1 MQNRITFSNV
11 IGVLL
16 ENKKK
21 TYAQYRMIEDI
32 FFDCLSNMDLFEK
45 DDFEKNVTYSRWCTG
60 DRPIPKEIL
69 SFYDNAG
76 FDGIQN
82 NIQDDVIPNLI
93 NVPAT
98 RELLLELVADS
109 VDVIGTKKADEFAR
123 ITDDAELITALIR
136 YAILNDHDSKHT
148 LLSPDLSDILLSN
161 RLPSANCY
169 FIGRKEELKAV
180 AKALQDHNPVF
191 ITGTAG
197 MGKSELVKTYAKKN
211 EKKYTNIIHL
221 FYGGDLK
228 KCVAHMEFSDDTA
241 DMSEEML
248 FDKHMRILKKL
259 HSDSLIII
267 DNFNVLPKEDAF
279 FKEFIKLNCKI
290 LVTSRCNISQYETI
304 KISEMDADTELI
316 ELFYKHCPSA
326 KSSQDVVKE
335 IIQTVGCHTLT
346 VCLSALSLT
355 ASGME
360 PEELLAEL
368 KTCGLNITSG
378 EDVELYKD
386 DDFTDG
392 LMIEHLSKL
401 LQLGK
406 LSNQQLDILRNL
418 SLLPVSGVIKNSFK
432 NWMKLD
438 NLTDVN
444 HLIKYGFINED
455 TDNKKISLHP
465 LLQEVIAIE
474 TMPTVTACSTLL
486 DNLHLICLAHG
497 LELRRPENV
506 IASLISVTERI
517 IVDDGAYFLLFLQD
531 VFPYLDKYLVSDYLP
546 KLTERISYVMEEYKL
561 ESPCDKALLLDY
573 KAECFLLKKD
583 YGNAVKKREKAIN
596 IMEKLHTKDAD
607 MRTTNLLSNLY
618 NNLSNTYLLMKQGN
632 EAAKALR
639 TAFNIRIEYA
649 HLGLTESHDS
659 LQQMMNLINMLLLA
673 KDVDNAKIVLEQYE
687 TLVLEHLSDTSLDYG
702 ICKLSQGIIDMMERK
717 PEAAEINL
725 LGAESIIGNAVGTDN
740 DYMRTTY
747 RYLNN
752 LYARWK
758 KPEKAI
764 EYRDKFLGVNGGFL
778 GRNRVGGGD

>member
-1 MQNRITFSNV
+1 M
-11 IGVLL
+11 
-16 ENKKK
+16 
-21 TYAQYRMIEDI
+21 
-32 FFDCLSNMDLFEK
+32 SNMDLFEK

-455 TDNKKISLHP
+455 TDNKKIRLHP

-531 VFPYLDKYLVSDYLP
+531 VFPYLGKYLVSDYLP

-618 NNLSNTYLLMKQGN
+618 NNFSNTYLLMKQGN

-639 TAFNIRIEYA
+639 TAFNIHIEYA

-740 DYMRTTY
+740 DYMRTIY

-764 EYRDKFLGVNGGFL
+764 EYRDKFLGVNRGIS
-778 GRNRVGGGD
+778 RTKSSRRR

>member
-136 YAILNDHDSKHT
+136 YAILNDQDSKHT

-764 EYRDKFLGVNGGFL
+764 EYRDKFLGVNRGIS
-778 GRNRVGGGD
+778 RTKSSRRR

>member
-764 EYRDKFLGVNGGFL
+764 EYMDKFLGVNRGIS
-778 GRNRVGGGD
+778 RTKSSRRR

>member
-109 VDVIGTKKADEFAR
+109 VDVIGTKKADEFTR

-764 EYRDKFLGVNGGFL
+764 EYRDKFLGVNRGIS
-778 GRNRVGGGD
+778 RTKSSRRR

>member
-596 IMEKLHTKDAD
+596 IMEKLHTNDAD

-764 EYRDKFLGVNGGFL
+764 EYRDKFLGVNRGIS
-778 GRNRVGGGD
+778 RTKSSRRR

>member
-596 IMEKLHTKDAD
+596 IMEKLHTS
-607 MRTTNLLSNLY
+607 R
-618 NNLSNTYLLMKQGN
+618 
-632 EAAKALR
+632 
-639 TAFNIRIEYA
+639 F
-649 HLGLTESHDS
+649 
-659 LQQMMNLINMLLLA
+659 
-673 KDVDNAKIVLEQYE
+673 
-687 TLVLEHLSDTSLDYG
+687 
-702 ICKLSQGIIDMMERK
+702 
-717 PEAAEINL
+717 
-725 LGAESIIGNAVGTDN
+725 
-740 DYMRTTY
+740 
-747 RYLNN
+747 
-752 LYARWK
+752 
-758 KPEKAI
+758 
-764 EYRDKFLGVNGGFL
+764 
-778 GRNRVGGGD
+778 

>member
-764 EYRDKFLGVNGGFL
+764 EYRDKFLGGES
-778 GRNRVGGGD
+778 GDF

>member
-1 MQNRITFSNV
+1 M
-11 IGVLL
+11 

-60 DRPIPKEIL
+60 DRPIPKEIF

-180 AKALQDHNPVF
+180 AKALQDHNHVF

-573 KAECFLLKKD
+573 NAECFLLKKD

-649 HLGLTESHDS
+649 HLGLTESHES

-764 EYRDKFLGVNGGFL
+764 EYRDKFLGVNRGIS
-778 GRNRVGGGD
+778 RTKSSRRR

>member
-98 RELLLELVADS
+98 RELLVELVADS

-180 AKALQDHNPVF
+180 TKALQDHNPVF

-618 NNLSNTYLLMKQGN
+618 NNFSNTYLLMKQGN

-764 EYRDKFLGVNGGFL
+764 EYRDKFLGVNRGIS
-778 GRNRVGGGD
+778 RTKSSRRR

>member
-455 TDNKKISLHP
+455 TDNKKISLLP

-764 EYRDKFLGVNGGFL
+764 EYRDKFLGVNRGIS
-778 GRNRVGGGD
+778 RTKSSRRR

>member
-386 DDFTDG
+386 DNFTDG

-764 EYRDKFLGVNGGFL
+764 EYRDKFLGVNRGIS
-778 GRNRVGGGD
+778 RTKSSRRR